1 MTVMAIA
8 IVAIVTAFTSGT
20 VALNR
25 ASRASTAATLADI
38 QMEGFRRKA
47 YASITPTC
55 GTGAPAADICYSAP
69 VPHIGPDG
77 RNYQFKT
84 AIRFDCGVG
93 TLGGTVPS
101 AATCTP
107 IAPATL
113 ASRPAKLVT
122 VVVFDDATPAKELFH
137 ETSTFDQAT

>member
-1 MTVMAIA
+1 MTVMGIA

-25 ASRASTAATLADI
+25 ASQASTAATLADI
-38 QMEGFRRKA
+38 EMEGFRRKA
-47 YASITPTC
+47 YGSITPTC
-55 GTGAPAADICYSAP
+55 AAGAAADAFCPSAP
-69 VPHIGPDG
+69 VPKTGPDG
-77 RNYQFKT
+77 RNYQIKT
-84 AIRFDCGVG
+84 AIRFDCGLG

-107 IAPATL
+107 VGPATL

-122 VVVFDDATPAKELFH
+122 VVVEDPTATELFR
-137 ETSTFDQAT
+137 ETSTFDQATG